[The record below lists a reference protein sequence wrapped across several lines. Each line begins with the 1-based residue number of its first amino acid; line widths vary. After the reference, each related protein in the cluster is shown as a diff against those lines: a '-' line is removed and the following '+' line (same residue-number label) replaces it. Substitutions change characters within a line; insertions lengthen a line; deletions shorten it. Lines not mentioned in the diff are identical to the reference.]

1 MKKKL
6 SLALVVLMIAT
17 MFTVFTVGG
26 SAEDGYTLV
35 NGLLTVTKDLDGSTL
50 EDYPWNDKRAE
61 ITKVVVSDGVT
72 KVGQRSFSKM
82 ENLTEVTFGKDVK
95 ELGADAMSYNEKLE
109 TITFTA
115 PVETIGQGIVFST
128 MNIKT
133 VNLYGQTKEQFVAIA
148 TATAYNFKSNGGMET
163 GFDTA
168 NFVVK
173 GDVTDSAVKLTITP
187 KYGKIENWSDKTWF
201 IVGGTDGM
209 VENLRTALYGDAKTL
224 NLKVT
229 IVDETES
236 KTYVIPQYFFDNTT
250 NEVYMDSKGQTFLR
264 IAVCEYGIIPDKTHT
279 YTVSLEFTDVVTGA
293 TKFYGTSA
301 KGAFSESTN
310 ASFKADGAII
320 PDTIPHPLP
329 VDLTASFGKIENY
342 GGKTLFI
349 VGGLSKDVLTKMSDG
364 TYVVKAVITDE
375 IDKKT
380 YTISNYDFAGTGA
393 LEADAGNS
401 LFRLSACDYGIVP
414 VDGHKYTIELEITE
428 KETGKLVLTG
438 ASAEGAFDEGNED
451 FKAKGAI
458 IPETVRGYYDE
469 YEQTPPVDP
478 NGPSTGDATVII
490 AALAVVALFGTAVIV
505 KKVHD

>member
-1 MKKKL
+1 MKKHL
-6 SLALVVLMIAT
+6 SFALVVLMVAT
-17 MFTVFTVGG
+17 MFTVFTVGS
-26 SAEDGYTLV
+26 SAEDGYTFV
-35 NGLLTVTKDLDGSTL
+35 NGVLTVTADLESD
-50 EDYPWNDKRAE
+50 EAAYPWHAKRAE
-61 ITKVVVSDGVT
+61 VTKVVVADGVT
-72 KVGQRSFSKM
+72 KVGHHAFAHM
-82 ENLTEVTFGKDVK
+82 DNLTDVTFGKDVK

-115 PVETIGQGIVFST
+115 PVETIGQGIVFGT
-128 MNIKT
+128 INIKT

-329 VDLTASFGKIENY
+329 VDP
-342 GGKTLFI
+342 
-349 VGGLSKDVLTKMSDG
+349 
-364 TYVVKAVITDE
+364 
-375 IDKKT
+375 
-380 YTISNYDFAGTGA
+380 
-393 LEADAGNS
+393 
-401 LFRLSACDYGIVP
+401 R
-414 VDGHKYTIELEITE
+414 
-428 KETGKLVLTG
+428 
-438 ASAEGAFDEGNED
+438 
-451 FKAKGAI
+451 
-458 IPETVRGYYDE
+458 
-469 YEQTPPVDP
+469 
-478 NGPSTGDATVII
+478 TGDATVII